1 MQAHGNAAPGRLQT
15 SAGELLD
22 ANINRSP
29 TAYLANPAAERA
41 LYAHDTDK
49 DMTLLKVLD
58 VEGRCV
64 ASCLKCRCPYL
75 SSMCV
80 CECAVVSVQ
89 TSRHITFT
97 FYLCSNMKGYL
108 CTACCLHC
116 MLYFVKCRDTG

>member
-1 MQAHGNAAPGRLQT
+1 MGSAGRQAIGQAHGSAAPGRLQT

-41 LYAHDTDK
+41 RYAHDTDK

-58 VEGRCV
+58 IEGRCV
-64 ASCLKCRCPYL
+64 ASCLNCHCPCL
-75 SSMCV
+75 SFMCL

-89 TSRHITFT
+89 TRRHIKFM
-97 FYLCSNMKGYL
+97 FNL
-108 CTACCLHC
+108 
-116 MLYFVKCRDTG
+116 